1 MPFDYSPIL
10 PKAPCFVLIKNLR
23 YDNDD
28 NQQKIATGKI
38 ISFSDELT
46 PLLAQLNRPN
56 LDFSSIKNLK
66 RFLYTQGFFQELTL
80 LEGSELRG
88 AIDCKSIAEIDSR
101 LSDGTS
107 VDVILQQLF
116 ADGRLKECDIIY
128 DFGGSSY
135 HEKNRL
141 KDFEVYRETFDIRF
155 FGGDNKLVLFDFLKS
170 FFDKH
175 HLGHNIHE
183 LLKEIRFDFFEMM
196 DAYNGN
202 EKIYSYDLWHEFLHF
217 LFDKDMI
224 PVEILEDY
232 LADTYF

>member
-23 YDNDD
+23 YANHD
-28 NQQKIATGKI
+28 NQQKIATGEI
-38 ISFSDELT
+38 LSFSDELT
-46 PLLAQLNRPN
+46 PLLAELNRPA
-56 LDFSSIKNLK
+56 LDFSSIKHLK
-66 RFLYTQGFFQELTL
+66 RFLFTQGFFQELAL
-80 LEGSELRG
+80 LEGNELRE

-116 ADGRLKECDIIY
+116 ADGRLKEWDIIY

-135 HEKNRL
+135 QEKNRL
-141 KDFEVYRETFDIRF
+141 KDFEVYEETFDIRF
-155 FGGDNKLVLFDFLKS
+155 FGGESKAKLFDFLNA
-170 FFDKH
+170 FFEKH
-175 HLGHNIHE
+175 YRGNNIHE
-183 LLKEIRFDFFEMM
+183 LLKEMRFDFFEIM
-196 DAYNGN
+196 DAYNGT

-224 PVEILEDY
+224 SVDIFEDY
-232 LADTYF
+232 LADSCF